1 MVQFPP
7 FYWRSQHF
15 HKMPSRARPFL
26 EILVPLRLD
35 EYPDDWE
42 WNVERWDSSVS
53 LSIVD
58 RSVLAISTA
67 NGQLALIDLDS
78 ELIDGPVL
86 FPFLEQLAARKT
98 AECELQDEFNGM
110 FLLARPTGTQDEVE
124 FRVGTNYDPAVPS
137 SVADSTSLLL
147 VRLRRYDLFKTFR
160 DFFSGWRDYADKLDT
175 IRFS

>member
-1 MVQFPP
+1 
-7 FYWRSQHF
+7 
-15 HKMPSRARPFL
+15 MPSRARPFL

-78 ELIDGPVL
+78 ENIDGPVL
-86 FPFLEQLAARKT
+86 VPFLEQLAARKT
-98 AECELQDEFNGM
+98 AECELRDEFNGK

-137 SVADSTSLLL
+137 SVADSTSLLF

-160 DFFSGWRDYADKLDT
+160 DFFSGWRDYAAKLDT